1 MSDTATLTTAPGSQK
16 ARAAREGRM
25 RPRLP
30 IFSGASLLIS
40 AGIVFLV
47 IYPVFRVLTRA
58 FLNDGQIDVSAFAK
72 ILGSP
77 WLPGMLLNTLVAV
90 VSAGILAIITSATFA
105 WLNERTDAR
114 LGLIGDVLPLV
125 PLLVPTI
132 AMAIGWVFLAT
143 SDVGFLNVFLKATLG
158 RVGLDVQ
165 VNIASW
171 AGLIF
176 VYTLYFI
183 PYTYLIIAAA
193 LRNVDPALEEASRL
207 SGAGV
212 LRTLRRVSLPAIAPA
227 IYGAG
232 LLVVIVGVSLYSVPV
247 IIATRAGIDIL
258 SVRLIRLLT
267 YDFPPK
273 TDEAVVLGVFM
284 FLFVFGTWL
293 IQRRVTAAG
302 RFATISGK
310 SARQTL
316 LRLGRWRYVARAL
329 MITYL
334 IATSILPLL
343 ALVIVALQPFWQPT
357 IDPSVFT
364 LDNYR
369 QVLITR
375 PVTRNAMRNSFS
387 IGLFGGA
394 AAMTLVAI
402 AILYAKRRGGRIGQV
417 IDGVTKLP
425 AAFANIVVALGFLI
439 AFSVAPFRLSGT
451 LLILVLC
458 YLVVYLPQASV
469 AAGSAIAQV
478 GSDLT
483 EASAVSG
490 AGEGRTFG
498 RIVLPLMT
506 PGMVAGWALVFVLMS
521 GDITASAL
529 LAGTRNPVIGFVI
542 LDIWEQGTFGS
553 LAALASSFVLVTSTV
568 VLIVM
573 RLTRRR
579 VPT

>member
-1 MSDTATLTTAPGSQK
+1 MADAPAPSPISRVVAEAAGSRQ
-16 ARAAREGRM
+16 
-25 RPRLP
+25 RPRIP
-30 IFSGASLLIS
+30 VFSAASLLIS
-40 AGIVFLV
+40 VSIVFLV
-47 IYPVFRVLTRA
+47 IYPVTRVLMRA
-58 FLNDGQIDVSAFAK
+58 FFKGGSLDVSAFRT
-72 ILGSP
+72 ILAAP
-77 WLPGMLLNTLVAV
+77 WLPGMLLNTVLAV
-90 VSAGILAIITSATFA
+90 VGAGFFAILTSATFA

-114 LGLIGDVLPLV
+114 LGLVGDVLPLV

-158 RVGLDVQ
+158 RIGIGFQ
-165 VNIASW
+165 FNIASW
-171 AGLIF
+171 PGLIF

-227 IYGAG
+227 IFGAG

-258 SVRLIRLLT
+258 SVRLIRMLT

-284 FLFVFGTWL
+284 FMFVFGTWL
-293 IQRRVTAAG
+293 VQRRVTAGG

-310 SARQTL
+310 SARQTSIK
-316 LRLGRWRYVARAL
+316 LGRWRYPARAL
-329 MITYL
+329 MIFYL
-334 IATSILPLL
+334 IATSILPLF
-343 ALVIVALQPFWQPT
+343 ALVVVALQPFWQPT

-369 QVLITR
+369 QVLIDR

-387 IGLFGGA
+387 IGLVGGA
-394 AAMTLVAI
+394 TSMTLVAI
-402 AILYAKRRGGRIGQV
+402 AILYAKRRGGRIGQT

-469 AAGSAIAQV
+469 AAGSAVAQV

-490 AGEGRTFG
+490 AGDGRTFG

-553 LAALASSFVLVTSTV
+553 LAALASSFVVVTSSV
-568 VLIVM
+568 VLLVM

-579 VPT
+579 VPV